1 MLEPDEAREVFA
13 NKGRKKVSKKE
24 ARLMGINPYKEKSS
38 VYWDYGNFY
47 FFRYD
52 DNIFNRF
59 EGADLVRV
67 LYLASYMGY
76 TKEGNKLFRGTR
88 QMNKESCYA
97 IMRLKDRAFREFWN
111 KCITFNIIEVDAE
124 GYVSLSSKH
133 FLRGNVTK
141 KIVATSGEMIRINA
155 DTIKHLYLNTEAR
168 EHKRLSYLY
177 RLIPF
182 VEEESNIVHTEAE
195 VSSRVEKLPTRDE
208 FCNMIGYNATSISRA
223 RELFDGF
230 VVGNG
235 GIDYRAVV
243 IAVDSATNKYRVTV
257 NPLIFYKGNDYKKA
271 ITSAFKIV

>member
-24 ARLMGINPYKEKSS
+24 ARLMGINPYKEKSNL
-38 VYWDYGNFY
+38 YWDYGNFY
-47 FFRYD
+47 FFKYND
-52 DNIFNRF
+52 EIFDQL

-76 TKEGNKLFRGTR
+76 TKDGNKLIRGTR
-88 QMNKESCYA
+88 PMNKDSCYA

-111 KCITFNIIEVDAE
+111 KCITFNIIEVDAG
-124 GYVSLSSKH
+124 GYISLSSKH

-141 KIVATSGEMIRINA
+141 KIAATSGEMIRINA
-155 DTIKHLYLNTEAR
+155 DTIKHLYQNTEAR

-195 VSSRVEKLPTRDE
+195 VGSRVEKLPTRDE
-208 FCNMIGYNATSISRA
+208 FCKMVGHTANTENKV

-230 VVGNG
+230 VVNSD

-243 IAVDSATNKYRVTV
+243 IAVDSFTNKYRVTV

>member
-1 MLEPDEAREVFA
+1 MMSPEESKEFIA
-13 NKGRKKVSKKE
+13 NRGGKKIGKKE
-24 ARLMGINPYKEKSS
+24 ARLMGINHYEEKSNI
-38 VYWDYGNFY
+38 YWDYGNFY
-47 FFRYD
+47 FFKYD
-52 DNIFNRF
+52 DKLFNQL

-76 TKEGNKLFRGTR
+76 TKSGNKLFRGTR
-88 QMNKESCYA
+88 QMDKESCYA
-97 IMRLKDRAFREFWN
+97 IMGLKDRAFREFWS
-111 KCITFNIIEVDAE
+111 KCITFNIIEVDAG
-124 GYVSLSSKH
+124 GYISLSSKH

-141 KIVATSGEMIRINA
+141 KIAATSGEMIRINA

-208 FCNMIGYNATSISRA
+208 FCNMIGYKADTIKKVK
-223 RELFDGF
+223 ELFDGF

-235 GIDYRAVV
+235 GIDYRAAV

-257 NPLIFYKGNDYKKA
+257 NPLIFYKGDDYKKA